1 MKKHLLKTVLLAVAL
16 LLGTTSTWAEDVVVP
31 VPVYFCDFNYTN
43 GLTIVGN
50 GKFEDDTDDRFG
62 KIFHN
67 DPKLTKAVRTNYLLL
82 PADVLSHSG
91 ETKEMTIGFWVNKK
105 NATDY
110 LWCPMFSA
118 YDKVERASNGG
129 EAWPFFVCHARK
141 EVSLNCWGYMDT
153 GNTYN
158 DAGTNASS
166 IDWLSDGEWHYYTI
180 TLTSTNMKVYVDGQV
195 ENSWTVDGTT
205 QGQIIK
211 GVFDAGAGYTT
222 TYGLKYI
229 CLGGNQGSNW
239 NDPDPAFGFDDFGV
253 WNKALS
259 KEQINQIRANKLNRT
274 VTGTQIGKQDNS
286 AGYVSE
292 GNMTEKITLKPG
304 ESYNYK
310 FVNYNSGINNW
321 NNYVVPVWNSKG
333 ENKIV
338 VRADNWEDKYYP
350 NEKDEWGANV
360 GCTSNFDWT
369 NWAGNMNGATV
380 DMTVSFTKDK
390 NFKMDAKITAV
401 DGAKWTYS
409 YTNDFEGA
417 AEKGV
422 SLTESDYI
430 KVALAVSNAWLDVQS
445 EGYSLVSKTMT
456 DAGWATYCS
465 ANALDLTGEIA
476 NLTDAY
482 IITGGNNT
490 TKYVYKESV
499 KGQIVPANVG
509 LLLEGTAGEIVFPV
523 AVANAAT
530 TDAAGN
536 ALVGVTAEETLA
548 AEAGYVLLKEN
559 EVVAFYK
566 NLNDF
571 TLNANTA
578 YLPANFAEGA
588 TEGAPRF
595 YALGGETTGI
605 DNLNVDA
612 EASKAEGTI
621 YNLAGQRVS
630 KDYKG
635 LVIMNGKKII
645 IK

>member
-50 GKFEDDTDDRFG
+50 VGNDVFEDDSDPRFG

-67 DPKLTKAVRTNYLLL
+67 DPELTKSKRTNYLLL
-82 PADVLSHSG
+82 PDNVLSHSA
-91 ETKEMTIGFWVNKK
+91 ETKEMTIGFWVNMKSAADFFFSPLFAAYGAAPV
-105 NATDY
+105 NGVNT
-110 LWCPMFSA
+110 WPMFICEA
-118 YDKVERASNGG
+118 RGLIQVNCAGFCDFGINDKS
-129 EAWPFFVCHARK
+129 
-141 EVSLNCWGYMDT
+141 
-153 GNTYN
+153 
-158 DAGTNASS
+158 AGTSFNDKTPYVTTA
-166 IDWLSDGEWHYYTI
+166 WLDDAVWHYYTVV
-180 TLTSTNMKVYVDGQV
+180 LTTTTAEVYIDG
-195 ENSWTVDGTT
+195 ELKNSWTVDGTSD
-205 QGQIIK
+205 GQVI
-211 GVFDAGAGYTT
+211 AGLFTNGAD
-222 TYGLKYI
+222 LKYI
-229 CLGGNQGSNW
+229 CLGGNQAWDWG
-239 NDPDPAFGFDDFGV
+239 DPDPAFGFDDFGV

-274 VTGTQIGKQDNS
+274 VTGTQIGKKDNS

-310 FVNYNSGINNW
+310 FVNYNPGINNW
-321 NNYVVPVWNSKG
+321 NNYVVPVWNSNG

-338 VRADNWEDKYYP
+338 VRADNWEDKYHP

-369 NWAGNMNGATV
+369 DWAGNMNGATV

-401 DGAKWTYS
+401 NGSEWTYS

-417 AEKGV
+417 ADKGV

-430 KVALAVSNAWLDVQS
+430 KVALAVSNAWLDVTS

-523 AVANAAT
+523 ADADAT

-536 ALVGVTAEETLA
+536 ALVGVTAEKTLD
-548 AEAGYVLLKEN
+548 AEAGYVLVKEN

-566 NLNDF
+566 NLNPF

-578 YLPANFAEGA
+578 YLPANFAASSSE
-588 TEGAPRF
+588 APRF

-635 LVIMNGKKII
+635 LVILNGKKVI